1 MPYGTVK
8 GAIYKK
14 HYNGGKVT
22 MKKRVSI
29 MLVVVLLL
37 SVLVVG
43 CSKDDNEVDKPED
56 DGKQVE
62 EQQPEDNEEE
72 EAPDDESTEDAEV
85 QPEEGATLKLWM
97 DNDDYNEKIVE
108 AWNEKYPDIEL
119 EVENVGTTDS
129 RSKIE
134 LDGPAGVGADV
145 LVMAHD
151 HVGVA
156 VEAGLILENDLF
168 ADYVKENFME
178 SAIPAV
184 TYKGKLYGFPLTIKT
199 VALFYNKDL
208 VDEPA
213 ETWDEIFEFA
223 NEFNDPSQNKFAM
236 VWQANEPYQNHGFLS
251 GYGYEMFGPEGE
263 DVDQL
268 GWDTPEALEGMKFY
282 QKLKDLYPVPA
293 QDADWD
299 AMTSMFSGGNAAYAI
314 TGPWSIND
322 FEDAGINFGITKLPK
337 LPNGNY
343 PISFSTVDV
352 ACVSSYTEYP
362 NAAKLLAKFLSS
374 EEGLKILYETK
385 RELPSSLKAQELPEI
400 AEDEYLAGVAEQAEN
415 SIPMPLIAEM
425 GSVWDPY
432 KKALT
437 AVWDGVQEPE
447 EALKSAQEEFELSI
461 E

>member
-1 MPYGTVK
+1 
-8 GAIYKK
+8 
-14 HYNGGKVT
+14 
-22 MKKRVSI
+22 MKKSI
-29 MLVVVLLL
+29 SIILVVMLLL
-37 SVLVVG
+37 SLSLIG
-43 CSKDDNEVDKPED
+43 CSNDNKGNEVDKPDEGDNQKQQEENNDNVDED
-56 DGKQVE
+56 
-62 EQQPEDNEEE
+62 
-72 EAPDDESTEDAEV
+72 ASDDESTEGIVAED
-85 QPEEGATLKLWM
+85 GATLKLWM

-108 AWNEKYPDIEL
+108 AWNKEYPDIEL
-119 EVENVGTTDS
+119 TVENVGTTDA
-129 RSKIE
+129 RSKLE

-145 LVMAHD
+145 FVTAHD
-151 HVGVA
+151 QVGVA

-168 ADYVKENFME
+168 ADYVKESFME

-184 TYKGKLYGFPLTIKT
+184 TYKGKIYGFPLSVKT

-208 VDEPA
+208 VDKPA
-213 ETWDEIFEFA
+213 ETWEDMLEFA
-223 NEFNDPSQNKFAM
+223 KKFNDTSQNKFAM
-236 VWQANEPYQNHGFLS
+236 VWQANEPYQNHGFLA
-251 GYGYEMFGPEGE
+251 GYGYKMFGSNGE

-268 GWDTPEALEGMKFY
+268 GWDTEEAIEGMKFY
-282 QKLKDLYPVPA
+282 QKLKELYPVPA

-322 FEDAGINFGITKLPK
+322 FEGAGINFGITKLPK

-374 EEGLKILYETK
+374 DEALKILYETK
-385 RELPSSLKAQELPEI
+385 RELPASLKAQELPEI
-400 AEDEYLAGVAEQAEN
+400 KDDIYLAGVAEQAES

-437 AVWDGVQEPE
+437 AVWDEIQDPE
-447 EALKSAQEEFELSI
+447 TALKAAQEEFYSAI
-461 E
+461 GK

>member
-1 MPYGTVK
+1 
-8 GAIYKK
+8 
-14 HYNGGKVT
+14 

-29 MLVVVLLL
+29 MLVVVLLFSML
-37 SVLVVG
+37 AIG
-43 CSKDDNEVDKPED
+43 CSKNGEEVDTPEE
-56 DGKQVE
+56 DGNQVE
-62 EQQPEDNEEE
+62 EQQPEDEGKE
-72 EAPDDESTEDAEV
+72 DEGIDDAEI
-85 QPEEGATLKLWM
+85 QPEEGASLKLWM

-108 AWNEKYPDIEL
+108 AWNEEYPDIEL

-129 RSKIE
+129 RGKIE

-145 LVMAHD
+145 FVTAHD
-151 HVGVA
+151 HVGLA

-168 ADYVKENFME
+168 VDYVNENFME

-184 TYKGKLYGFPLTIKT
+184 TYQGKMYGFPMSIKT
-199 VALFYNKDL
+199 VGLFYNKDI
-208 VDEPA
+208 VDKPA

-223 NEFNDPSQNKFAM
+223 KEFNEPSQNKFAM
-236 VWQANEPYQNHGFLS
+236 VWQVNEPYHNHGFLS
-251 GYGYEMFGPEGE
+251 GYGYEMFGPDGE
-263 DVDQL
+263 DVDKL

-282 QKLKDLYPVPA
+282 QKLKEIYPVPA

-299 AMTSMFSGGNAAYAI
+299 AMTSMFSEGNAAYAI
-314 TGPWSIND
+314 SGPWSIND
-322 FEDAGINFGITKLPK
+322 FEGVVNFGVTKLPK

-343 PISFSTVDV
+343 PITFSTVDV

-385 RELPSSLKAQELPEI
+385 RELPTNLKAQELPEI
-400 AEDEYLAGVAEQAEN
+400 AEDEYLAGIAEQAEN
-415 SIPMPLIAEM
+415 SIPMPLIPEM

-447 EALKSAQEEFELSI
+447 EALKSAQEEFEAAI
-461 E
+461 QQQGD